1 MKEILTVKNLTK
13 EYFVKTG
20 KETVKVIKGID
31 LSITEGEKVGYV
43 GLNGAGKS
51 TTIKMLTG
59 LIKPTGGEISILGFS
74 PFEER
79 KNYVENIGVIF
90 GQRNQ
95 LFWDLKVEDSFIF
108 NKSLYKLSDK
118 TYKDRLQFLGEYT
131 DIAPLM
137 KKRVMELSLGQKMK
151 CNIALSLLHSP
162 KILFLDEA
170 TIGLDLI
177 VKNEIKKL
185 LNEVNREFNT
195 TMLFTSHDMKDI
207 EDVCERII
215 ILEKGN
221 ILHDL
226 PLKDFRKL
234 YSGTKN
240 VRLLLGSKTDLDK
253 IIYLSEQKW
262 ANKFMNFGA
271 DRGENSINFSFNEE
285 KINIF
290 EIMEELKN
298 EGIIPTDFTIDSD
311 SLEGIIRGI
320 YK

>member
-1 MKEILTVKNLTK
+1 MKEILTVRNLAK
-13 EYFVKTG
+13 EYFVKNS
-20 KETVKVIKGID
+20 KEAVKVIKGID

-59 LIKPTGGEISILGFS
+59 LIKPTGGEISILGFN

-95 LFWDLKVEDSFIF
+95 LFWDLRVEDSFIF
-108 NKSLYKLSDK
+108 NKSLYK
-118 TYKDRLQFLGEYT
+118 
-131 DIAPLM
+131 
-137 KKRVMELSLGQKMK
+137 LSLGQKMK

-234 YSGTKN
+234 YGGTKN
-240 VRLLLGSKTDLDK
+240 VKVSLESNTDLDK

-262 ANKFMNFGA
+262 ANKFMDFKA
-271 DRGENSINFSFNEE
+271 DREESSINFSFNEE

-298 EGIIPTDFTIDSD
+298 EGIKPTDFTINSD
-311 SLEGIIRGI
+311 SLEDIIRGI
-320 YK
+320 YR

>member
-1 MKEILTVKNLTK
+1 MKEILTVRNLTK
-13 EYFVKTG
+13 EYFAKNS

-59 LIKPTGGEISILGFS
+59 LIKPTGGEISILGFN

-95 LFWDLKVEDSFIF
+95 LFWDLRVEDSFIF

-162 KILFLDEA
+162 RIIFLDEA

-234 YSGTKN
+234 YGGTKN

-298 EGIIPTDFTIDSD
+298 EGIKPTDFTINSD
-311 SLEGIIRGI
+311 SLEDIIRGI
-320 YK
+320 YR

>member
-1 MKEILTVKNLTK
+1 
-13 EYFVKTG
+13 
-20 KETVKVIKGID
+20 
-31 LSITEGEKVGYV
+31 
-43 GLNGAGKS
+43 
-51 TTIKMLTG
+51 MLTG
-59 LIKPTGGEISILGFS
+59 LIKPTGGEISILGFN
-74 PFEER
+74 PFESR
-79 KNYVENIGVIF
+79 KNYVEHIGVIF
-90 GQRNQ
+90 GQRNP
-95 LFWDLKVEDSFIF
+95 LFWDLRVEDSFIF

-118 TYKDRLQFLGEYT
+118 TYKDRLQFLNEYT

-137 KKRVMELSLGQKMK
+137 KKRVLELSLGQKMK

-177 VKNEIKKL
+177 VKNEIKRL

-234 YSGTKN
+234 YGGIKN
-240 VRLLLGSKTDLDK
+240 VRLLLESKTDLDK

-290 EIMEELKN
+290 EIMEEFKN
-298 EGIIPTDFTIDSD
+298 EGIKPTDFTINSD
-311 SLEGIIRGI
+311 SLEDIIRGI
-320 YK
+320 YR

>member
-1 MKEILTVKNLTK
+1 MKEILTVRNLTK
-13 EYFVKTG
+13 EYFVTTG

-59 LIKPTGGEISILGFS
+59 LIKPTGGEISILGFN
-74 PFEER
+74 PFESR
-79 KNYVENIGVIF
+79 KNYVEHIGVIF

-95 LFWDLKVEDSFIF
+95 LFWDLRVEDSFIF

-118 TYKDRLQFLGEYT
+118 IYKDRLQFLNEYT

-151 CNIALSLLHSP
+151 CNIVLSLLHSP

-185 LNEVNREFNT
+185 LNEVNKEFNT

-221 ILHDL
+221 ILHDF

-234 YSGTKN
+234 YGGTKN
-240 VRLLLGSKTDLDK
+240 VRLLLGNKTDLDK

-262 ANKFMNFGA
+262 ANKFMDFKA
-271 DRGENSINFSFNEE
+271 DGEEISINFSFNEE

-298 EGIIPTDFTIDSD
+298 EGIKPTDFTINSD
-311 SLEGIIRGI
+311 SLEDIIREI

>member
-1 MKEILTVKNLTK
+1 
-13 EYFVKTG
+13 
-20 KETVKVIKGID
+20 
-31 LSITEGEKVGYV
+31 
-43 GLNGAGKS
+43 
-51 TTIKMLTG
+51 MLTG

-298 EGIIPTDFTIDSD
+298 EGIIPTDFTINSD
-311 SLEGIIRGI
+311 SLEDIIRGI

>member
-13 EYFVKTG
+13 EYFVKTD
-20 KETVKVIKGID
+20 KETVKVIKGIN

-59 LIKPTGGEISILGFS
+59 LIKPTGGEISVLGFN

-79 KNYVENIGVIF
+79 KNYVEYIGVIF

-95 LFWDLKVEDSFIF
+95 LLWDLKVEDSFIF
-108 NKSLYKLSDK
+108 NKSLYKLSGK
-118 TYKDRLQFLGEYT
+118 TYNDRMDFINEYT
-131 DIAPLM
+131 DIVPLM
-137 KKRVMELSLGQKMK
+137 KKRVLELSLGQKMK

-170 TIGLDLI
+170 TIGLDII

-221 ILHDL
+221 ILHDMA
-226 PLKDFRKL
+226 LKEFRKL
-234 YSGTKN
+234 YGGTKN
-240 VRLLLGSKTDLDK
+240 VTILLKEKADFEK
-253 IIYLSEQKW
+253 IISLYEKEW
-262 ANKFMNFGA
+262 KNKFMNFQT
-271 DRGENSINFSFNEE
+271 DSGENSINFSFNEE

-290 EIMEELKN
+290 VIMDELKN
-298 EGIIPTDFTIDSD
+298 EEIKPVDFTINSD
-311 SLEGIIRGI
+311 SLEDIIRGI

>member
-1 MKEILTVKNLTK
+1 MEEILTVKNLTK
-13 EYFVKTG
+13 EYFVKTD
-20 KETVKVIKGID
+20 KETVKVIKGIN

-59 LIKPTGGEISILGFS
+59 LIKPTGGEISVLGFN

-79 KNYVENIGVIF
+79 KNYVEHIGVIF

-95 LFWDLKVEDSFIF
+95 LLWDLKVEDSFIF
-108 NKSLYKLSDK
+108 NRSLYKLLGK
-118 TYKDRLQFLGEYT
+118 TYNDRMDFINEYT
-131 DIAPLM
+131 DIVPLM
-137 KKRVMELSLGQKMK
+137 KKRVLELSLGQKMK

-170 TIGLDLI
+170 TIGLDII

-215 ILEKGN
+215 ILEKGH
-221 ILHDL
+221 ILHDMA
-226 PLKDFRKL
+226 LKEFRKL
-234 YSGTKN
+234 YGGTKN
-240 VRLLLGSKTDLDK
+240 VTILLKEKADFEK
-253 IIYLSEQKW
+253 IISLYEKEW
-262 ANKFMNFGA
+262 KNMFMNFQT
-271 DRGENSINFSFNEE
+271 DSGENSINFSFNEE

-290 EIMEELKN
+290 GIMDELKN
-298 EGIIPTDFTIDSD
+298 EEIKPVDFTINSD
-311 SLEGIIRGI
+311 SLEDIIRGI

>member
-1 MKEILTVKNLTK
+1 MKEILTVRNLTK
-13 EYFVKTG
+13 EYFVKNS
-20 KETVKVIKGID
+20 KETVKVIKGIN

-59 LIKPTGGEISILGFS
+59 LIKPTGGEISILGFN

-95 LFWDLKVEDSFIF
+95 LFWDLRVEDSFIF

-226 PLKDFRKL
+226 PLIELKKQ
-234 YSGTKN
+234 YGGMKN
-240 VRLLLGSKTDLDK
+240 VTLSLENTEEAGKLMSLYNDNWKKDLMDFTMEEKTV
-253 IIYLSEQKW
+253 
-262 ANKFMNFGA
+262 KFSYN
-271 DRGENSINFSFNEE
+271 ETNINF
-285 KINIF
+285 F
-290 EIMEELKN
+290 EIMDALKN
-298 EGIIPTDFTIDSD
+298 EGIRPLDIEINSN
-311 SLEGIIRGI
+311 SLEDIIRGI

>member
-298 EGIIPTDFTIDSD
+298 EGIIPTDFTINSD
-311 SLEGIIRGI
+311 SLEDIIRGI